1 MKRSKLLIP
10 AIVIAIL
17 MSIGLITV
25 FASPI
30 ILVTPISGTVSEA
43 DLNQIATF
51 DLTLEDAPTAD
62 ITITIGTDMTTS
74 DGTTPQCVVSSDGVS
89 FTNSVAVILNSSN
102 YSSATTISV
111 AANDD
116 GDLENQHFCNV
127 QLEVTSTGSNYDNV
141 KEEVQVTIEDNES
154 PSASASLI
162 AYPTE
167 ISVSEGE
174 SDLFWVSFSGPAA
187 PTNDITVSLTPADAA
202 QCGLSSGTLTF
213 TSADWNTP
221 QAVTYTP
228 VDDAA
233 VETDLNCDVSIS
245 TASDDANFAG
255 LSGSVSALITDND
268 TAPTYT
274 AGATVNPTS
283 IAIAE
288 GGATADFT
296 VVLDSAPSDN
306 VVFDVTPD
314 AQCTTSVAQL
324 TFTTGDWNSAQTVNV
339 TAVDDAADEST
350 HTCTVTLSTNGSTAA
365 AEYGSYDPADV
376 TATITDNDTAPTYT
390 AGATVNPTSI
400 AIAEGGATA
409 DFTVVLDSAPS
420 DNVVFDVTP
429 DAQCTTSVAQL
440 TFTTG
445 DWNSAQ
451 TVNVT
456 AVDDAADESTHTCT
470 VTLST
475 NGSTAAAEYGSYDPA
490 DVTATITDNDTPT
503 YTAGA
508 TVNPTSIAIAEGGA
522 TADFTVVLDSAPSG
536 DVVFDVTPDTQCT
549 TSVAQLTFTTSDWSS
564 AQTVTVTAVDDAAD
578 ESTHTCTVTLSTNG
592 STAAAE
598 YGSYDPADVTA
609 TITDNDAITYTAG
622 VSVSPTTINVAEGG
636 ATDSY
641 DIVLT
646 SEPSSTVVIT
656 SAGDGQCTVTSGA
669 SLTFNASNWSTPQT
683 VGVSANDDSAVEGVH
698 TCTITVSLDT
708 GNTTAAEYL
717 SPVYDPSDVSGNI
730 TDNDSAPVY
739 TAGVSVTPTTIN
751 IAEGGSAGSYTL
763 VLNSVPSDNVILNS
777 AATTG
782 QCSVTSGSQVTFTPS
797 NWNVA
802 QTVNVLA
809 TDDSDVEGTHTCV
822 IAVSVD
828 GSTPAAEYG
837 SYNPSDVTANITDND
852 PSYTPGMT
860 VAPTSV
866 NITEGGTQADVGVV
880 LTSPPASNVVV
891 NVASNNTAQCTV
903 SLSSLVFNSSNWNTT
918 QTVRI
923 TATDDSVQEADGLTC
938 NVSFNAASS
947 DGNYNGR
954 NATVT
959 ASITDNDSPTV
970 QPAIIITETDSST
983 WVSEAG
989 GTDVFYVSLST
1000 KPTANV
1006 ELLISTDGQCAVD
1019 DTQKTM
1025 TQNSWNSMKSII
1037 VSAVNDNVDEADTHT
1052 CKISITTIDQYSAN
1066 EYKNASKNLTVNVT
1080 DNDVTTT
1087 TPGVIISPASMVI
1100 NEGATGYVTFSLQ
1113 SKPAADVLV
1122 QAFSSDTN
1130 ICTVSPAEFTLTS
1143 SSYNTGKNFAVT
1155 GAYNNSSANLACNVT
1170 FRTISADGNYHL
1182 ISTPTFTTVINNTF
1196 AQIATATPYTFYP
1209 TYTAIPTTY
1218 SWASST
1224 PWATSTSIIMP
1235 TSTPLFVTAT
1245 NTPDPNAP
1253 MYTSTP
1259 SATATQQ
1266 GRSGPSA
1273 GMIAII
1279 VISTLVLFGG
1289 VGVGA
1294 YFIIQKYF

>member
-10 AIVIAIL
+10 AIVIALL
-17 MSIGLITV
+17 MSIGLITI

-51 DLTLEDAPTAD
+51 DLTLEDSPSSD
-62 ITITIGTDMTTS
+62 VTITIGTDMTTS
-74 DGTTPQCVVSSDGVS
+74 DGTTPQCVVSTDGVTFS
-89 FTNSVAVILNSSN
+89 NTVDVILNSGN
-102 YSSATTISV
+102 YNSATTISV

-116 GDLENQHFCNV
+116 GDIENQHFCNV
-127 QLEVTSTGSNYDNV
+127 QLEVTSSGSDYQNV
-141 KEEVQVTIEDNES
+141 KEEVQVTIEDNDG
-154 PSASASLI
+154 ASASPSMI
-162 AYPTE
+162 VYPTE
-167 ISVSEGE
+167 LTVAEDE
-174 SDLFWVSFSGPAA
+174 TDVFWVSLSGAAA
-187 PTNDITVSLTPADAA
+187 PASDVTISLASTDAA
-202 QCGLSSGTLTF
+202 QCGPSTASLTF
-213 TSADWNTP
+213 TTADWTTP
-221 QAVTYTP
+221 QQVTFTP
-228 VDDAA
+228 VDDSL
-233 VETDLNCDVSIS
+233 VEGDHSCGINLS
-245 TASDDANFAG
+245 TTSSDAIFNG
-255 LSGSVSALITDND
+255 LTGSVSATIIDND

-283 IAIAE
+283 VAIAE

-296 VVLDSAPSDN
+296 VVLDSAPSDT
-306 VVFDVTPD
+306 VVFDVAGD
-314 AQCTTSVAQL
+314 AQCTTSIAQL
-324 TFTTGDWNSAQTVNV
+324 TFTTGDWSTAQTVNV
-339 TAVDDAADEST
+339 TAVDDAAVEGN

-365 AEYGSYDPADV
+365 S
-376 TATITDNDTAPTYT
+376 
-390 AGATVNPTSI
+390 
-400 AIAEGGATA
+400 
-409 DFTVVLDSAPS
+409 
-420 DNVVFDVTP
+420 
-429 DAQCTTSVAQL
+429 
-440 TFTTG
+440 
-445 DWNSAQ
+445 
-451 TVNVT
+451 
-456 AVDDAADESTHTCT
+456 
-470 VTLST
+470 
-475 NGSTAAAEYGSYDPA
+475 EYGSYDPA

-508 TVNPTSIAIAEGGA
+508 TVNPTVINIAEGGA
-522 TADFTVVLDSAPSG
+522 TADFTVVLDSIPSNT
-536 DVVFDVTPDTQCT
+536 VVFDVAGDAQCS
-549 TSVAQLTFTTSDWSS
+549 TSVAQLTFTTGDWSS
-564 AQTVTVTAVDDAAD
+564 AQTVTVTAIDDSDVEGA
-578 ESTHTCTVTLSTNG
+578 HTCTITLSTNG

-598 YGSYDPADVTA
+598 YGSYDPADVSA
-609 TITDNDAITYTAG
+609 SITDNDSAPVYTAG
-622 VSVSPTTINVAEGG
+622 VSVSPTTVNVAEGG
-636 ATDSY
+636 ATDSFSV
-641 DIVLT
+641 VLT
-646 SEPSSTVVIT
+646 SEPSNTVVIT
-656 SAGDGQCTVTSGA
+656 SAGDGQCSITSGS
-669 SLTFNASNWSTPQT
+669 SLSFNSGNWSTPQT

-763 VLNSVPSDNVILNS
+763 VLNSVPSNNVVLNS
-777 AATTG
+777 VPTSG
-782 QCSVTSGSQVTFTPS
+782 QCSVTSGSQVTFTTA

-802 QTVNVLA
+802 QTVNVVA
-809 TDDSDVEGTHTCV
+809 TDDSDVEGAHTCI

-880 LTSPPASNVVV
+880 LTSPPASNVIV

-954 NATVT
+954 SATVT
-959 ASITDNDSPTV
+959 ATITDNDSPVV

-983 WVSEAG
+983 WVNESG
-989 GTDVFYVSLST
+989 GTDVFYLSLST

-1025 TQNSWNSMKSII
+1025 TQNSWNSMKSVI
-1037 VSAVNDNVDEADTHT
+1037 VSAVNDNIDEADTHT
-1052 CKISITTIDQYSAN
+1052 CKISITTIDQYTAN
-1066 EYKNASKNLTVNVT
+1066 EYKNVSKILTVNVT
-1080 DNDVTTT
+1080 DNDITTT
-1087 TPGVIISPASMVI
+1087 TPGVTINPASMVI

-1122 QAFSSDTN
+1122 QAFSSDTS

-1182 ISTPTFTTVINNTF
+1182 INTPTFTTVINNTF
-1196 AQIATATPYTFYP
+1196 AQIATATPYTVYP

-1259 SATATQQ
+1259 TATATQQ

>member
-62 ITITIGTDMTTS
+62 VTITIGTDMTTS

-187 PTNDITVSLTPADAA
+187 PTNDVTVSLTPADAA

-283 IAIAE
+283 IAIVE
-288 GGATADFT
+288 GGTTADFT
-296 VVLDSAPSDN
+296 VVLDSAPSGD

-314 AQCTTSVAQL
+314 AQCTTSDAQL
-324 TFTTGDWNSAQTVNV
+324 TFTTSDWSTAQTVNV
-339 TAVDDAADEST
+339 TAVDDAAVEST

-376 TATITDNDTAPTYT
+376 TATITDNDA
-390 AGATVNPTSI
+390 
-400 AIAEGGATA
+400 
-409 DFTVVLDSAPS
+409 
-420 DNVVFDVTP
+420 
-429 DAQCTTSVAQL
+429 
-440 TFTTG
+440 
-445 DWNSAQ
+445 
-451 TVNVT
+451 
-456 AVDDAADESTHTCT
+456 
-470 VTLST
+470 
-475 NGSTAAAEYGSYDPA
+475 
-490 DVTATITDNDTPT
+490 PT

-656 SAGDGQCTVTSGA
+656 STGDGQCIVTSGA

-782 QCSVTSGSQVTFTPS
+782 QCSVTSGSQVTFTP
-797 NWNVA
+797 
-802 QTVNVLA
+802 QQL
-809 TDDSDVEGTHTCV
+809 EC
-822 IAVSVD
+822 
-828 GSTPAAEYG
+828 
-837 SYNPSDVTANITDND
+837 
-852 PSYTPGMT
+852 
-860 VAPTSV
+860 
-866 NITEGGTQADVGVV
+866 
-880 LTSPPASNVVV
+880 SPNRECPRHRRQRCRRHSHLC
-891 NVASNNTAQCTV
+891 SCSQRRWQH
-903 SLSSLVFNSSNWNTT
+903 SRS
-918 QTVRI
+918 RI
-923 TATDDSVQEADGLTC
+923 WFL
-938 NVSFNAASS
+938 
-947 DGNYNGR
+947 
-954 NATVT
+954 
-959 ASITDNDSPTV
+959 
-970 QPAIIITETDSST
+970 
-983 WVSEAG
+983 
-989 GTDVFYVSLST
+989 
-1000 KPTANV
+1000 
-1006 ELLISTDGQCAVD
+1006 
-1019 DTQKTM
+1019 
-1025 TQNSWNSMKSII
+1025 
-1037 VSAVNDNVDEADTHT
+1037 
-1052 CKISITTIDQYSAN
+1052 
-1066 EYKNASKNLTVNVT
+1066 
-1080 DNDVTTT
+1080 
-1087 TPGVIISPASMVI
+1087 
-1100 NEGATGYVTFSLQ
+1100 
-1113 SKPAADVLV
+1113 
-1122 QAFSSDTN
+1122 
-1130 ICTVSPAEFTLTS
+1130 
-1143 SSYNTGKNFAVT
+1143 
-1155 GAYNNSSANLACNVT
+1155 
-1170 FRTISADGNYHL
+1170 
-1182 ISTPTFTTVINNTF
+1182 
-1196 AQIATATPYTFYP
+1196 
-1209 TYTAIPTTY
+1209 
-1218 SWASST
+1218 
-1224 PWATSTSIIMP
+1224 
-1235 TSTPLFVTAT
+1235 
-1245 NTPDPNAP
+1245 
-1253 MYTSTP
+1253 
-1259 SATATQQ
+1259 
-1266 GRSGPSA
+1266 
-1273 GMIAII
+1273 
-1279 VISTLVLFGG
+1279 
-1289 VGVGA
+1289 
-1294 YFIIQKYF
+1294 

>member
-62 ITITIGTDMTTS
+62 VTITIGTDMTTS

-116 GDLENQHFCNV
+116 DDLENQHFCNV

-187 PTNDITVSLTPADAA
+187 PTNDVTVSLTPADAA

-221 QAVTYTP
+221 QAFTYTP

-245 TASDDANFAG
+245 TASDDTNFAG
-255 LSGSVSALITDND
+255 LSGSVSALIIDND

-274 AGATVNPTS
+274 AGANVSPTN

-288 GGATADFT
+288 DGTTADFT

-324 TFTTGDWNSAQTVNV
+324 TFTTSDWSTAQTVNV
-339 TAVDDAADEST
+339 TAVDDAAVE
-350 HTCTVTLSTNGSTAA
+350 N
-365 AEYGSYDPADV
+365 
-376 TATITDNDTAPTYT
+376 
-390 AGATVNPTSI
+390 
-400 AIAEGGATA
+400 
-409 DFTVVLDSAPS
+409 
-420 DNVVFDVTP
+420 
-429 DAQCTTSVAQL
+429 
-440 TFTTG
+440 
-445 DWNSAQ
+445 
-451 TVNVT
+451 
-456 AVDDAADESTHTCT
+456 THTCT

-508 TVNPTSIAIAEGGA
+508 NVSPTSIAIAEGGA

-536 DVVFDVTPDTQCT
+536 DVVFDVTPDAQCT
-549 TSVAQLTFTTSDWSS
+549 TSVAQLTFTTGDWSS

-656 SAGDGQCTVTSGA
+656 STGDGQCTVTSGA

-822 IAVSVD
+822 VAVSVD

-880 LTSPPASNVVV
+880 LTSPPTSNVVV

-1130 ICTVSPAEFTLTS
+1130 ICTVSPSEFTLTS

-1196 AQIATATPYTFYP
+1196 AQIATATPYTVYP

>member
-62 ITITIGTDMTTS
+62 VTITIGTDMTTS

-116 GDLENQHFCNV
+116 SDLENQHFCNV

-167 ISVSEGE
+167 ISVSEGK

-187 PTNDITVSLTPADAA
+187 PTNDVTVSLTPADAA

-221 QAVTYTP
+221 QAITYTP

-233 VETDLNCDVSIS
+233 VETDLNCDVNIS

-274 AGATVNPTS
+274 AGATVNPTN

-288 GGATADFT
+288 GGTTADFT
-296 VVLDSAPSDN
+296 VVLDSAPSGD

-324 TFTTGDWNSAQTVNV
+324 TFTTSDWSTAQTVNV
-339 TAVDDAADEST
+339 TAVDDAA
-350 HTCTVTLSTNGSTAA
+350 V
-365 AEYGSYDPADV
+365 
-376 TATITDNDTAPTYT
+376 
-390 AGATVNPTSI
+390 
-400 AIAEGGATA
+400 
-409 DFTVVLDSAPS
+409 
-420 DNVVFDVTP
+420 
-429 DAQCTTSVAQL
+429 
-440 TFTTG
+440 
-445 DWNSAQ
+445 
-451 TVNVT
+451 
-456 AVDDAADESTHTCT
+456 ESTHTCT

-508 TVNPTSIAIAEGGA
+508 TINPTSIAIVEDGA

-609 TITDNDAITYTAG
+609 TITDNDAPTYTAG

-656 SAGDGQCTVTSGA
+656 STGDGQCIVTSGA

-683 VGVSANDDSAVEGVH
+683 VGVSANDDSAVESVH

-797 NWNVA
+797 NWNIA

-822 IAVSVD
+822 VAVSVD

-880 LTSPPASNVVV
+880 LTSPPTSNVVV

-1000 KPTANV
+1000 KPTSNV

-1196 AQIATATPYTFYP
+1196 AQIATATPYTVYP